1 MYYENF
7 QKLCEERGVKPGTVS
22 KATKVSTAT
31 LTAWKQNKY
40 TPKQDKLQKI
50 ADYFQVPLSVITG
63 SNESASLTISTDA
76 REVKLFTGTT
86 GLRVSFQIPVLGRV
100 AAGIPIEAV
109 EDIIDYEEITEAMA
123 RDGEYFALQIKG
135 DSMEPRMKDGDVVI
149 VRKQNNADDGD
160 IVIATVNGDDAT
172 CKVLKRYE
180 NGDVALLSLN
190 PSYQPFYFSKQEVKD
205 TPIQIW
211 GKVKEL
217 RAKF

>member
-63 SNESASLTISTDA
+63 SNESASLTINTDA

-109 EDIIDYEEITEAMA
+109 EDVIDYEEITEAMA
-123 RDGEYFALQIKG
+123 RDGEYFALKIKG

-172 CKVLKRYE
+172 CKVLKKYE